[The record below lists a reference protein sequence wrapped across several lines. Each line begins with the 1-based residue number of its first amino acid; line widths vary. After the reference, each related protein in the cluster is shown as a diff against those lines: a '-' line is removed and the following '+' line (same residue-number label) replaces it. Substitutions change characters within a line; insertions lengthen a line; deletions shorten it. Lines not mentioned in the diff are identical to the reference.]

1 MSTAFWINDPL
12 ILINKNDF
20 TRLWPTEE
28 MSRNE
33 KLNSISRSIIVLT
46 LIGLLITQSFKMLL
60 TGIVTL
66 GIIILLFYIQ
76 NNKENTKKEQ
86 FSNINYIKNNF
97 TSPTPTNPVMN
108 VLLTDY
114 VDNPDKLPAAPA
126 FVENVEEEI
135 NKQTQDFIVSEFNNS
150 SSAENQN
157 IKDRL
162 FCDLGDNFIFNQSM
176 RTFYA
181 TPNTTIPNDQNAFAN
196 YCYGDMISCKEGN
209 AVACS
214 RSDPRW
220 IDG

>member
-1 MSTAFWINDPL
+1 MSAAFWINDPL

-20 TRLWPTEE
+20 TQLWPTEE

-46 LIGLLITQSFKMLL
+46 LIGLLITQSFKMVL

-66 GIIILLFYIQ
+66 GIIILLFFIQ
-76 NNKENTKKEQ
+76 NNKENTKKEE
-86 FSNINYIKNNF
+86 FSNINYIKQNF
-97 TSPTPTNPVMN
+97 TSPIQTNPVMN
-108 VLLTDY
+108 VMLTDY
-114 VDNPDKLPAAPA
+114 SDNPDKLPAAPA

-135 NKQTQDFIVSEFNNS
+135 NKQTKDFVVSEFNNLT
-150 SSAENQN
+150 SAENQN

-209 AVACS
+209 AIACS